1 MTQTKVEAPF
11 VEGGGG
17 SSFKNLLING
27 DMQIWQRGTAATAA
41 TSAYVGVDRWKILEN
56 SEGAIT
62 AEQSALSTA
71 DKATTGCRN
80 ALLIKCTTADTSIA
94 SSQYSYI
101 SQALEGQFLSHL
113 AWGTTSAKTLTLSF
127 WVKAYVAATYT
138 IFIKKYD
145 NTDYYIPIEYAV
157 NSSNTWEKKTIVI
170 SPTSGSTSL
179 ITGANGAFDQDNGI
193 ALLLGFGLTW
203 GSTYHGTSGTWATGA
218 HFSTSNQTN
227 FLSSTDN
234 TFYIT
239 GVQLEVGDQATDLEQ
254 VPFDIQLHRCQRY
267 YENGFDTGY
276 YPAADVNYDNMAN
289 TFQATC
295 YAVDTLRCMIPFK
308 TRKRTVPAV
317 VTYRVDGLGD
327 GSGDSGRWDMYDSG
341 QGNWQ
346 QMDGTTST
354 GEATEYG
361 VDLNFV
367 DTNFELQE
375 SFIVAGGWEADAE
388 I

>member
-56 SEGAIT
+56 SDGAIT

-138 IFIKKYD
+138 IGIKKYD
-145 NTDYYIPIEYAV
+145 NTTYQIPIEYTV

-193 ALLLGFGLTW
+193 ALLLTFGLAW
-203 GSTYHGTSGTWATGA
+203 GSNYNGTSGTWATGA

-234 TFYIT
+234 TFYLT

-254 VPFDIQLHRCQRY
+254 VPFDVQLHRCMRY
-267 YENGFDTGY
+267 YESSNPNISGN
-276 YPAADVNYDNMAN
+276 AAVNDRIAY
-289 TFQATC
+289 
-295 YAVDTLRCMIPFK
+295 IPFNPYSTSVAYGTWYYK
-308 TRKRTVPAV
+308 VQKRAAPTITHGSAV
-317 VTYRVDGLGD
+317 WNVYQDGGVLTN
-327 GSGDSGRWDMYDSG
+327 SG
-341 QGNWQ
+341 QGNT
-346 QMDGTTST
+346 DGI
-354 GEATEYG
+354 GFNNMCIY
-361 VDLNFV
+361 LN
-367 DTNFELQE
+367 
-375 SFIVAGGWEADAE
+375 GWSNSGNADHSMFADYRTHNGMTFDSE

>member
-56 SEGAIT
+56 SDGAIT

-127 WVKAYVAATYT
+127 WVKAYVAGTYT
-138 IFIKKYD
+138 VGFKKYD
-145 NTDYYIPIEYAV
+145 NTAYFLPIEYAV

-203 GSTYHGTSGTWATGA
+203 GSSYHGTSGTWATGA

-234 TFYIT
+234 TFYLT

-254 VPFDIQLHRCQRY
+254 VPFDVQLHRCMRY
-267 YENGFDTGY
+267 YESSNPNISGN
-276 YPAADVNYDNMAN
+276 AAVNDRIAY
-289 TFQATC
+289 
-295 YAVDTLRCMIPFK
+295 IPFNPYSTSVAYGTWYYK
-308 TRKRTVPAV
+308 VQKRAAPTITHGSAV
-317 VTYRVDGLGD
+317 WNVYQDGGVLTN
-327 GSGDSGRWDMYDSG
+327 SG
-341 QGNWQ
+341 QGNT
-346 QMDGTTST
+346 DGI
-354 GEATEYG
+354 GFNNMCIY
-361 VDLNFV
+361 LNGWSNSGNADHSMFA
-367 DTNFELQE
+367 DYRTHNGMKFDSEL
-375 SFIVAGGWEADAE
+375 
-388 I
+388 

>member
-27 DMQIWQRGTAATAA
+27 DMQIWQRGIAATAA

-56 SEGAIT
+56 SDGAIT

-94 SSQYSYI
+94 SSQFSYLA
-101 SQALEGQFLSHL
+101 QGMEGQFLSHL
-113 AWGTTSAKTLTLSF
+113 GWGTTSAKTLTLSF

-138 IFIKKYD
+138 IGIKKYD
-145 NTDYYIPIEYAV
+145 NTTYQIPIEYTV

-203 GSTYHGTSGTWATGA
+203 GSSYHGTSGTWASGN

-227 FLSSTDN
+227 FLSSTSN
-234 TFYIT
+234 NFYIT

-254 VPFDIQLHRCQRY
+254 VPFDVQLHRCMRY
-267 YENGFDTGY
+267 YESSNPNISGN
-276 YPAADVNYDNMAN
+276 AAVNDRIAY
-289 TFQATC
+289 
-295 YAVDTLRCMIPFK
+295 IPFNPYSTSVAYGTWYYK
-308 TRKRTVPAV
+308 VQKRAAPTITHGSAV
-317 VTYRVDGLGD
+317 WNVYQDGGVLTN
-327 GSGDSGRWDMYDSG
+327 SG
-341 QGNWQ
+341 QGNT
-346 QMDGTTST
+346 DGI
-354 GEATEYG
+354 GFNNMCIY
-361 VDLNFV
+361 LNGWSNSGNADHSMFA
-367 DTNFELQE
+367 DYRTHNGMKFDSEL
-375 SFIVAGGWEADAE
+375 
-388 I
+388 

>member
-27 DMQIWQRGTAATAA
+27 DMQIWQRATAATASTTGYA
-41 TSAYVGVDRWKILEN
+41 TVDRWQVNE
-56 SEGAIT
+56 SSDGAIT
-62 AEQSALSTA
+62 SEQSALSTA

-94 SSQYSYI
+94 SSQFSYLA
-101 SQALEGQFLSHL
+101 QGMEGQFLSHL
-113 AWGTTSAKTLTLSF
+113 GWGTTSAKTLTLSF
-127 WVKAYVAATYT
+127 WVKAYVAGTYT
-138 IFIKKYD
+138 VGFKKYD
-145 NTDYYIPIEYAV
+145 NTAYFLPIEYTIS
-157 NSSNTWEKKTIVI
+157 SSNTWEKKTIEV

-193 ALLLGFGLTW
+193 ALLLTFGLAW

-234 TFYIT
+234 TFYLT

-254 VPFDIQLHRCQRY
+254 VPFDVQLHRCMRY
-267 YENGFDTGY
+267 YESSNPNISGN
-276 YPAADVNYDNMAN
+276 AAVNDRIAY
-289 TFQATC
+289 
-295 YAVDTLRCMIPFK
+295 IPFNPYNTSVAYGTWYYK
-308 TRKRTVPAV
+308 VQKRAAPTITHGSAV
-317 VTYRVDGLGD
+317 WNVYQDGGVLTN
-327 GSGDSGRWDMYDSG
+327 SG
-341 QGNWQ
+341 QGNT
-346 QMDGTTST
+346 DGIGFNNMCVYLNGWSTS
-354 GEATEYG
+354 G
-361 VDLNFV
+361 N
-367 DTNFELQE
+367 
-375 SFIVAGGWEADAE
+375 ADHSMFADYRTHNGMTFDSE

>member
-56 SEGAIT
+56 SDGAIT

-127 WVKAYVAATYT
+127 WVKAYVAGTYS

-145 NTDYYIPIEYAV
+145 NTVYHIPIEYTV
-157 NSSNTWEKKTIVI
+157 DSSNTWEKKTIII

-193 ALLLGFGLTW
+193 ALLLGFNLSW
-203 GSTYHGTSGTWATGA
+203 GSNYHGTSGTWATGT

-234 TFYIT
+234 TFYVT

-254 VPFDIQLHRCQRY
+254 VPFDVQLHRCMRY
-267 YENGFDTGY
+267 YESSNPNISGN
-276 YPAADVNYDNMAN
+276 AAVNDRIAY
-289 TFQATC
+289 
-295 YAVDTLRCMIPFK
+295 IPFNPYSTSVAYGTWYYK
-308 TRKRTVPAV
+308 VQKRAAPTITHNSAV
-317 VTYRVDGLGD
+317 WNVYQDGAVLTN
-327 GSGDSGRWDMYDSG
+327 SG
-341 QGNWQ
+341 QGNT
-346 QMDGTTST
+346 DGI
-354 GEATEYG
+354 GFNNMCIY
-361 VDLNFV
+361 LN
-367 DTNFELQE
+367 
-375 SFIVAGGWEADAE
+375 GWSNSGNADHGIFADYRTHNGMTFDSE

>member
-56 SEGAIT
+56 SDGAIT

-138 IFIKKYD
+138 IGIKKYD
-145 NTDYYIPIEYAV
+145 NTTYQIPIEYTV

-193 ALLLGFGLTW
+193 ALLLTFGLAW

-234 TFYIT
+234 TFYLT

-254 VPFDIQLHRCQRY
+254 VPFDVQLHRCMRY
-267 YENGFDTGY
+267 YESSNPNISGN
-276 YPAADVNYDNMAN
+276 AAVNDRIAY
-289 TFQATC
+289 
-295 YAVDTLRCMIPFK
+295 IPFNPYSTSVAYGTWYYK
-308 TRKRTVPAV
+308 VQKRAAPTITHGSAV
-317 VTYRVDGLGD
+317 WNVYQDGGVLTN
-327 GSGDSGRWDMYDSG
+327 SG
-341 QGNWQ
+341 QGNT
-346 QMDGTTST
+346 DGI
-354 GEATEYG
+354 GFNNMCIY
-361 VDLNFV
+361 LN
-367 DTNFELQE
+367 
-375 SFIVAGGWEADAE
+375 GWSNSGNADHSMFADYRTHNGMTFDSE

>member
-56 SEGAIT
+56 SDGAIT

-80 ALLIKCTTADTSIA
+80 ALLIKCTSTDTSI
-94 SSQYSYI
+94 SSTQYCYT

-179 ITGANGAFDQDNGI
+179 ITGANGAFDQDNGV

-203 GSTYHGTSGTWATGA
+203 GSSYHGTSGTWSSST

-234 TFYIT
+234 TFYLT

-254 VPFDIQLHRCQRY
+254 VPFDVQLHRCMRY
-267 YENGFDTGY
+267 YEKSYNYSVAPGTG
-276 YPAADVNYDNMAN
+276 PAYEG
-289 TFQATC
+289 T
-295 YAVDTLRCMIPFK
+295 TLAE
-308 TRKRTVPAV
+308 VLA
-317 VTYRVDGLGD
+317 
-327 GSGDSGRWDMYDSG
+327 
-341 QGNWQ
+341 
-346 QMDGTTST
+346 DGTTTRIKILDSKFLVRKRAAPTMTFYSSDGGASGEINNYSSGADKTISSIGNT
-354 GEATEYG
+354 GETNIGRYFSMTDAGATNEQYE
-361 VDLNFV
+361 FQYEASA
-367 DTNFELQE
+367 EL
-375 SFIVAGGWEADAE
+375 
-388 I
+388 

>member
-56 SEGAIT
+56 SDGAIT

-113 AWGTTSAKTLTLSF
+113 GWGTTSAKTLTLSF

-138 IFIKKYD
+138 IGIKKYD
-145 NTDYYIPIEYAV
+145 NTTYQIPIEYTV

-193 ALLLGFGLTW
+193 ALLLSFSLAW
-203 GSTYHGTSGTWATGA
+203 GSNYNGTSGTWATGS

-234 TFYIT
+234 TFYLT

-254 VPFDIQLHRCQRY
+254 VPFDVQLQRCMRY
-267 YENGFDTGY
+267 YESSNPNISGN
-276 YPAADVNYDNMAN
+276 AAVNDRIAY
-289 TFQATC
+289 
-295 YAVDTLRCMIPFK
+295 IPFNPYSTSVAYGTWYYK
-308 TRKRTVPAV
+308 VQKRAAPTITHGSAV
-317 VTYRVDGLGD
+317 WNVYQDGGVLTN
-327 GSGDSGRWDMYDSG
+327 SG
-341 QGNWQ
+341 QGNT
-346 QMDGTTST
+346 DGIGFNNMCIYLNGWSTS
-354 GEATEYG
+354 G
-361 VDLNFV
+361 N
-367 DTNFELQE
+367 
-375 SFIVAGGWEADAE
+375 ADHSMFADYRTHNGMTFDSE

>member
-27 DMQIWQRGTAATAA
+27 DMQIWQRGIAATAA

-56 SEGAIT
+56 SDGAIT

-138 IFIKKYD
+138 ISIKKYD
-145 NTDYYIPIEYAV
+145 NTTYQIPIEYTV

-193 ALLLGFGLTW
+193 ALLLTFGLTW
-203 GSTYHGTSGTWATGA
+203 GSTYNGTSGTWATGA

-234 TFYIT
+234 TFYLT

-254 VPFDIQLHRCQRY
+254 VPFDVQLHRCMRY
-267 YENGFDTGY
+267 YESSNPNISGN
-276 YPAADVNYDNMAN
+276 AAVNDRIAY
-289 TFQATC
+289 
-295 YAVDTLRCMIPFK
+295 IPFNPYSTSVAYGTWYYK
-308 TRKRTVPAV
+308 VQKRAAPTITHGSAV
-317 VTYRVDGLGD
+317 WNVYQDGGVLTN
-327 GSGDSGRWDMYDSG
+327 SG
-341 QGNWQ
+341 QGNT
-346 QMDGTTST
+346 DGI
-354 GEATEYG
+354 GFNNMCIY
-361 VDLNFV
+361 LN
-367 DTNFELQE
+367 
-375 SFIVAGGWEADAE
+375 GWSNSGNADHSMFADYRTHNGMTFDSE

>member
-27 DMQIWQRGTAATAA
+27 DMQIWQRGIAATAA

-56 SEGAIT
+56 SDGAIT

-138 IFIKKYD
+138 IGIKKYD
-145 NTDYYIPIEYAV
+145 NTTYQIPIEYTV

-193 ALLLGFGLTW
+193 ALLLTFGLAW

-234 TFYIT
+234 TFYLT

-254 VPFDIQLHRCQRY
+254 VPFDVQLHRCMRY
-267 YENGFDTGY
+267 YESSNPNISGN
-276 YPAADVNYDNMAN
+276 AAVNDRIAY
-289 TFQATC
+289 
-295 YAVDTLRCMIPFK
+295 IPFNPYSTSVAYGTWYYK
-308 TRKRTVPAV
+308 VQKRAAPTITHGSAV
-317 VTYRVDGLGD
+317 WNVYQDGGVLTN
-327 GSGDSGRWDMYDSG
+327 SG
-341 QGNWQ
+341 QGNT
-346 QMDGTTST
+346 DGI
-354 GEATEYG
+354 GFNNMCIY
-361 VDLNFV
+361 LN
-367 DTNFELQE
+367 
-375 SFIVAGGWEADAE
+375 GWSNSGNADHSMFADYRTHNGMTFDSE

>member
-56 SEGAIT
+56 SDGAIT

-138 IFIKKYD
+138 ISIKKYD
-145 NTDYYIPIEYAV
+145 NTTYQIPIEYTV

-193 ALLLGFGLTW
+193 ALLLTFGLAW

-234 TFYIT
+234 TFYLT

-254 VPFDIQLHRCQRY
+254 VPFDVQLHRCMRY
-267 YENGFDTGY
+267 YESSNPNISGN
-276 YPAADVNYDNMAN
+276 AAVNDRIAY
-289 TFQATC
+289 
-295 YAVDTLRCMIPFK
+295 IPFNPYSTSVAYGTWYYK
-308 TRKRTVPAV
+308 VQKRAAPTITHGSAV
-317 VTYRVDGLGD
+317 WNVYQDGGVLTN
-327 GSGDSGRWDMYDSG
+327 SG
-341 QGNWQ
+341 QGNT
-346 QMDGTTST
+346 DGI
-354 GEATEYG
+354 GFNNMCIY
-361 VDLNFV
+361 LN
-367 DTNFELQE
+367 
-375 SFIVAGGWEADAE
+375 GWSNSGNADHSMFADYRTHNGMTFDSE

>member
-56 SEGAIT
+56 SDGAIT

-113 AWGTTSAKTLTLSF
+113 GWGTTSAKTLTLSF

-138 IFIKKYD
+138 IGIKKYD
-145 NTDYYIPIEYAV
+145 NTTYQIPIEYTV

-193 ALLLGFGLTW
+193 ALLLSFSLAW
-203 GSTYHGTSGTWATGA
+203 GSNYNGTSGTWATGS

-234 TFYIT
+234 TFYLT

-254 VPFDIQLHRCQRY
+254 VPFDVQLQRCMRY
-267 YENGFDTGY
+267 YETSNPNITGN
-276 YPAADVNYDNMAN
+276 AAVNDRIAY
-289 TFQATC
+289 
-295 YAVDTLRCMIPFK
+295 IPFNPYSTSVAYGTWFYK
-308 TRKRTVPAV
+308 VQKRAAPTITHGSAV
-317 VTYRVDGLGD
+317 WNVYQDGGVLTN
-327 GSGDSGRWDMYDSG
+327 SG
-341 QGNWQ
+341 QGNT
-346 QMDGTTST
+346 DGI
-354 GEATEYG
+354 GFNNMCIY
-361 VDLNFV
+361 LNGWSNSGNADHGIFA
-367 DTNFELQE
+367 DYRAHNGMTFDSEL
-375 SFIVAGGWEADAE
+375 
-388 I
+388 

>member
-11 VEGGGG
+11 VESGGG

-80 ALLIKCTTADTSIA
+80 ALLIKCTTTDTSIG
-94 SSQYSYI
+94 SGQYSYI

-145 NTDYYIPIEYAV
+145 NTAYFIPIEYAV

-203 GSTYHGTSGTWATGA
+203 GSSYHGTSGTWATGN

-234 TFYIT
+234 TFYVT

-254 VPFDIQLHRCQRY
+254 VPFDVQLQRCQRY
-267 YENGFDTGY
+267 FVKFG
-276 YPAADVNYDNMAN
+276 
-289 TFQATC
+289 
-295 YAVDTLRCMIPFK
+295 
-308 TRKRTVPAV
+308 
-317 VTYRVDGLGD
+317 GD
-327 GSGDSGRWDMYDSG
+327 DAYSSFGSGMWKTGTIASLILTFPTKMNHEPTMTIANATATHLRKEGTAPNTSAIALDVSSTLACMYNGTVSSGGSAG
-341 QGNWQ
+341 QGTVHFG
-346 QMDGTTST
+346 DSTTNCTFSF
-354 GEATEYG
+354 
-361 VDLNFV
+361 DS
-367 DTNFELQE
+367 EL
-375 SFIVAGGWEADAE
+375 
-388 I
+388 

>member
-27 DMQIWQRGTAATAA
+27 DMQIWQRATAATASTTGYA
-41 TSAYVGVDRWKILEN
+41 TVDRWQVNE
-56 SEGAIT
+56 SSDGAIT
-62 AEQSALSTA
+62 SEQSALSTA

-94 SSQYSYI
+94 SSQFSYLA
-101 SQALEGQFLSHL
+101 QGMEGQFLSHL
-113 AWGTTSAKTLTLSF
+113 GWGTTSAKTLTLSF

-138 IFIKKYD
+138 ISIKKYD
-145 NTDYYIPIEYAV
+145 NTTYQIPIEYTV

-193 ALLLGFGLTW
+193 ALLLTFGLTW
-203 GSTYHGTSGTWATGA
+203 GSTYNGTSGTWATGA

-234 TFYIT
+234 TFYLT

-254 VPFDIQLHRCQRY
+254 VPFDVQLHRCMRY
-267 YENGFDTGY
+267 YESSNPNISGN
-276 YPAADVNYDNMAN
+276 AAVNDRIAY
-289 TFQATC
+289 
-295 YAVDTLRCMIPFK
+295 IPFNPYSTSVAYGTWYYK
-308 TRKRTVPAV
+308 VQKRAAPTITHGSAV
-317 VTYRVDGLGD
+317 WNVYQDGGVLTN
-327 GSGDSGRWDMYDSG
+327 SG
-341 QGNWQ
+341 QGNT
-346 QMDGTTST
+346 DGIGFNNMCVYLNGWSTS
-354 GEATEYG
+354 G
-361 VDLNFV
+361 N
-367 DTNFELQE
+367 
-375 SFIVAGGWEADAE
+375 ADHSMFADYRTHNGMTFDSE

>member
-1 MTQTKVEAPF
+1 
-11 VEGGGG
+11 GGGG

-56 SEGAIT
+56 SDGAIT

-113 AWGTTSAKTLTLSF
+113 GWGTTSAKTLTLSF

-193 ALLLGFGLTW
+193 ALLLSFSLAW
-203 GSTYHGTSGTWATGA
+203 GSNYNGTSGTWATGS

-234 TFYIT
+234 TFYLT

-254 VPFDIQLHRCQRY
+254 VPFDVQLQRCMRY
-267 YENGFDTGY
+267 YESSNPNISGN
-276 YPAADVNYDNMAN
+276 AAVNDRIAY
-289 TFQATC
+289 
-295 YAVDTLRCMIPFK
+295 IPFNPYSTSVAYGTWYYK
-308 TRKRTVPAV
+308 VQKRAAPTITHGSAV
-317 VTYRVDGLGD
+317 WNVYQDGGVLTN
-327 GSGDSGRWDMYDSG
+327 SG
-341 QGNWQ
+341 QGNT
-346 QMDGTTST
+346 DGIGFNNMCIYLNGWSTS
-354 GEATEYG
+354 G
-361 VDLNFV
+361 N
-367 DTNFELQE
+367 
-375 SFIVAGGWEADAE
+375 ADHSMFADYRTHNGMTFDSE

>member
-56 SEGAIT
+56 SDGAIT

-138 IFIKKYD
+138 ISIKKYD
-145 NTDYYIPIEYAV
+145 NTTYQIPIEYTV

-193 ALLLGFGLTW
+193 ALLLTFGLTW
-203 GSTYHGTSGTWATGA
+203 GSTYNGTSGTWATGA

-234 TFYIT
+234 TFYLT

-254 VPFDIQLHRCQRY
+254 VPFDVQLHRCMRY
-267 YENGFDTGY
+267 YESSNPNISGN
-276 YPAADVNYDNMAN
+276 AAVNDRIAY
-289 TFQATC
+289 
-295 YAVDTLRCMIPFK
+295 IPFNPYNTSVAYGTWYYK
-308 TRKRTVPAV
+308 VQKRAAPTITHGSAV
-317 VTYRVDGLGD
+317 WNVYQDGGVLTN
-327 GSGDSGRWDMYDSG
+327 SG
-341 QGNWQ
+341 QGNT
-346 QMDGTTST
+346 DGIGFNNMCVYLNGWSTSGNADHSMFADYRT
-354 GEATEYG
+354 HNGMKF
-361 VDLNFV
+361 DS
-367 DTNFELQE
+367 EL
-375 SFIVAGGWEADAE
+375 
-388 I
+388 

>member
-27 DMQIWQRGTAATAA
+27 DMQIWQRGIAATAA

-56 SEGAIT
+56 SDGAIT

-94 SSQYSYI
+94 SSQFSYLA
-101 SQALEGQFLSHL
+101 QGMEGQFLSHL
-113 AWGTTSAKTLTLSF
+113 GWGTTSAKTLTLSF
-127 WVKAYVAATYT
+127 WVKAYVAGTYT
-138 IFIKKYD
+138 VGFKKYD
-145 NTDYYIPIEYAV
+145 NTAYFLPIEYTIS
-157 NSSNTWEKKTIVI
+157 SSNTWEKKTIEV

-193 ALLLGFGLTW
+193 ALLLTFGLAW

-234 TFYIT
+234 TFYLT

-254 VPFDIQLHRCQRY
+254 VPFDVQLHRCMRY
-267 YENGFDTGY
+267 YESSNPNISGN
-276 YPAADVNYDNMAN
+276 AAVNDRIAY
-289 TFQATC
+289 
-295 YAVDTLRCMIPFK
+295 IPFNPYSTSVAYGTWYYK
-308 TRKRTVPAV
+308 VQKRAAPTITHGSAV
-317 VTYRVDGLGD
+317 WNVYQDGGVLTN
-327 GSGDSGRWDMYDSG
+327 SG
-341 QGNWQ
+341 QGNT
-346 QMDGTTST
+346 DGIGFNNMCVYLNGWSTSGNADHSMFADYRT
-354 GEATEYG
+354 HNGMKF
-361 VDLNFV
+361 DS
-367 DTNFELQE
+367 EL
-375 SFIVAGGWEADAE
+375 
-388 I
+388 

>member
-56 SEGAIT
+56 SDGAIT

-113 AWGTTSAKTLTLSF
+113 GWGTTSAKTLTLSF

-138 IFIKKYD
+138 IGIKKYD
-145 NTDYYIPIEYAV
+145 NTTYQIPIEYTV

-193 ALLLGFGLTW
+193 ALLLSFSLAW
-203 GSTYHGTSGTWATGA
+203 GSNYNGTSGTWATGS

-234 TFYIT
+234 TFYLT

-254 VPFDIQLHRCQRY
+254 VPFDVQLQRCMRY
-267 YENGFDTGY
+267 YETSNPNITGN
-276 YPAADVNYDNMAN
+276 AAVNDRIAY
-289 TFQATC
+289 
-295 YAVDTLRCMIPFK
+295 IPFNPYSTSVAYGTWFYK
-308 TRKRTVPAV
+308 VQKRAAPTITHGSAV
-317 VTYRVDGLGD
+317 WNVYQDGGVLTN
-327 GSGDSGRWDMYDSG
+327 SG
-341 QGNWQ
+341 QGNT
-346 QMDGTTST
+346 DGI
-354 GEATEYG
+354 GFNNMCIY
-361 VDLNFV
+361 LN
-367 DTNFELQE
+367 
-375 SFIVAGGWEADAE
+375 GWSNSGNADHSMFADYRTHNGMTFDSE

>member
-113 AWGTTSAKTLTLSF
+113 GWGTTSAKTLTLSF

-138 IFIKKYD
+138 IGIKKYD
-145 NTDYYIPIEYAV
+145 NTTYQIPIEYTV

-203 GSTYHGTSGTWATGA
+203 GSTYHGTSGTWSSSS

-234 TFYIT
+234 TFYLT

-254 VPFDIQLHRCQRY
+254 VPFDVQLQRCMRY
-267 YENGFDTGY
+267 YETSNPNIAGNAATGDRIAY
-276 YPAADVNYDNMAN
+276 MPFIPYN
-289 TFQATC
+289 TSVAYGTWFYKVQ
-295 YAVDTLRCMIPFK
+295 
-308 TRKRTVPAV
+308 KRVAPTVTHNSAGWRM
-317 VTYRVDGLGD
+317 YQDGALLTE
-327 GSGDSGRWDMYDSG
+327 SG
-341 QGNWQ
+341 QGNSDGIGFN
-346 QMDGTTST
+346 QMAIYLSGQTI
-354 GEATEYG
+354 ATDHGIFADYRVHNG
-361 VDLNFV
+361 MTF
-367 DTNFELQE
+367 
-375 SFIVAGGWEADAE
+375 DAE